1 MVAIMVVYR
10 TILPSLYGA
19 LKVTQ
24 HQIPNRQIEG
34 KLRKAFHKDGLP
46 RMLQLVLVL
55 IKIKIY

>member
-46 RMLQLVLVL
+46 KMPL
-55 IKIKIY
+55 